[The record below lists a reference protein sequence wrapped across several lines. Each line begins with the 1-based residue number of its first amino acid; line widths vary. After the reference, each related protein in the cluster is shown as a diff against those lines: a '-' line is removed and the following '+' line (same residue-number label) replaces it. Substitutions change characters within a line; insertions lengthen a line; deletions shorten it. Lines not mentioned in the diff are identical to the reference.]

1 MITVAL
7 ASALTLTLAAAG
19 VVPAGAPQP
28 AAPELAASVPPVIP
42 FALAL
47 DLETVWRLDQGY
59 RLLGSARTADRSGV
73 TLSYDVT
80 RVGAGTFALA
90 LGYHGES
97 QAGTWAGGNDAALS
111 VKSWSASAIL
121 RWGVTTWLESQLRIA
136 GDLSSGE
143 LTLRAG
149 ASALDDSVRSLGAS
163 AGAGL
168 RLRSGTARIVALP
181 GNGLFALAG
190 LIEGGFHA
198 GQPLS
203 FAALP
208 AGGAAPDDR
217 LPAPAVPLGHLGRSY
232 PYLRLSVALVF

>member
-7 ASALTLTLAAAG
+7 ASALTLSLAAAPVLPG
-19 VVPAGAPQP
+19 GAPP
-28 AAPELAASVPPVIP
+28 TPPELAASAPPVIP

-59 RLLGSARTADRSGV
+59 RLLGSARTAGRGGV

-80 RVGAGTFALA
+80 QIGAGTVAVA

-97 QAGTWAGGNDAALS
+97 QAGTWAGGNEAALS
-111 VKSWSASAIL
+111 VGSWSASAIL
-121 RWGVTTWLESQLRIA
+121 RWRVTTWLEPQLRVA

-149 ASALDDSVRSLGAS
+149 SSALADSARSLGAS

-168 RLRSGTARIVALP
+168 RLRTGTARIFALP

-190 LIEGGFHA
+190 VIEGGFHA

-208 AGGAAPDDR
+208 TGGAAPDDR

-232 PYLRLSVALVF
+232 PYLRLSAALVF